1 MAAIKI
7 NGKTVQN
14 IYKGADEVKAIYKGN
29 VKVWERV
36 FNIDK
41 FHTLCPAATA
51 TKVTFDYTSAQDLTA
66 LTFCGWVDLA
76 ETIGVYNSGTEYF
89 VLSDS
94 EIRPK
99 SCRMLFYEYSALLSI
114 IFNNF
119 ILSDC
124 NNVLVMFYNCSGL
137 TALDVSGFDTSAVTA
152 MNSMFSGCSKL
163 KTVNISAF
171 DVSNVTSFNRMF
183 FKCSV
188 INNLDFTKWN
198 TSNVTD
204 MQYMF
209 ESCSYINNLD
219 LSSWNTSNV
228 TKMGYMFDRCIRLT
242 NLKISNWDVRK
253 VTSMRTMFQHLDQI
267 KHLDLS
273 GWITSSLTDMEYMFN
288 SCGNILDIDLT
299 NFDTSKINIAF
310 TYTFEN
316 CKKLVTIYMKNNPVV
331 EKSHSGTFNQCTA
344 IVGGNGTTYKSGSS
358 TYFRIDTPETPG
370 YLTLKTA

>member
-7 NGKTVQN
+7 NNKTVQR
-14 IYKGADEVKAIYKGN
+14 IYKGADEVTAIYKGN
-29 VKVWERV
+29 VKVWERD

-51 TKVTFDYTSAQDLTA
+51 TAVTFDYTSAQDLTA

-76 ETIGVYNSGTEYF
+76 ETIGVYKTGTEYF
-89 VLSDS
+89 VLSEG
-94 EIRPK
+94 EIRPG
-99 SCRMLFYEYSALLSI
+99 SCRMLFYGYSALHSI
-114 IFNNF
+114 ILNNF
-119 ILSDC
+119 IIKDC
-124 NNVLVMFYNCSGL
+124 YDVVGMFSGCSGL

-152 MNSMFSGCSKL
+152 MNSMFETCSKL

-171 DVSNVTSFNRMF
+171 DVSNVTSLGFMFNL
-183 FKCSV
+183 CSV
-188 INNLDFTKWN
+188 INNLDFTRWN

-204 MQYMF
+204 MRGMF
-209 ESCSYINNLD
+209 QSCSYINNLD
-219 LSSWNTSNV
+219 LSFWNTSNV
-228 TKMGYMFDRCIRLT
+228 TDLGYMFNRCIRLT

-253 VTSMRTMFQHLDQI
+253 VTSMKTMFQHLDQI

-273 GWITSSLTDMEYMFN
+273 GWITSSLTDMEYMFS

-310 TYTFEN
+310 TFTFEN
-316 CKKLVTIYMKNNPVV
+316 CNKLVTIYIKNNPVV
-331 EKSHSGTFNQCTA
+331 KKSHSGTFSKCSA

-370 YLTLKTA
+370 YLTLKNA